1 MTHRKPTV
9 VYFFTFLLAFC
20 SLFYELVYA
29 QVLSVC
35 LGGTKNQYLT
45 IISLFTCA
53 LGFGSIVQGKL
64 KNKYPLRKTFFW
76 IEISLTLLGSLGPF
90 LITWLLRPGTS
101 EIMSSVSVAMSYLIV
116 FLIGFLSGFEIPSL
130 FAMLENAQGKILAF
144 DYLGMLVASIL
155 FPFLFLP
162 QLGTAPSVLLVA
174 GANVLGVIWLRSD
187 NPNPRVNMALY
198 ALTFS
203 YFVGIVL
210 MKTELNLI
218 LSRLYLGGI

>member
-1 MTHRKPTV
+1 MMKRNPST

-53 LGFGSIVQGKL
+53 LGLGSIIQGKV
-64 KNKYPLRKTFFW
+64 KNKYSLQKTFFW
-76 IEISLTLLGSLGPF
+76 IEVSLTLLGSLGPF
-90 LITWLLRPGTS
+90 LITWLLNPEISPLIGT
-101 EIMSSVSVAMSYLIV
+101 MSVGLSYLIV

-130 FAMLENAQGKILAF
+130 FAMLEGAQGKILAF
-144 DYLGMLVASIL
+144 DYLGMLFASVL

-162 QLGTAPSVLLVA
+162 HLGTAPSVLLIA
-174 GANVLGVIWLRSD
+174 GANVLGVIWLRSET
-187 NPNPRVNMALY
+187 PNPKVSLLLY
-198 ALTFS
+198 ALTLV
-203 YFVGIVL
+203 YLVNVIL
-210 MKTELNLI
+210 MKEELNHA
-218 LSRLYLGGI
+218 LSRLYLGEV